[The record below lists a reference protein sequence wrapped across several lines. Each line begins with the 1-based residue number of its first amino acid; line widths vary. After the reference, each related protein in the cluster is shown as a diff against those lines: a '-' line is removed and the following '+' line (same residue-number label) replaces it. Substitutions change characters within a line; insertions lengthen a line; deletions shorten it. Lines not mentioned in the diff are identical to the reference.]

1 MKLWRAVL
9 LNKAGKYKAKYCYNN
24 HHGGY
29 SIEGVLAEAVRE
41 GITNDPNENI
51 ADWLRTWYPQIGLSK
66 DFQQNE
72 FFNLTNMQVR
82 DIPLW
87 VIKIMFERNLKY
99 KGQTSIRELAI
110 LNDQTEMNFN
120 DFYEVFKSCDI

>member
-29 SIEGVLAEAVRE
+29 SIEGVLAEAVKD
-41 GITNDPNENI
+41 GITDNPNENI
-51 ADWLRTWYPQIGLSK
+51 ANWLQTWYPQIGWSK
-66 DFQQNE
+66 HFPQNK
-72 FFNLTNMQVR
+72 FFHLTAMQVR
-82 DIPLW
+82 EIPLW
-87 VIKIMFERNLKY
+87 VVKHIFTQNLQFRR
-99 KGQTSIRELAI
+99 QTDIRELAI

-120 DFYEVFKSCDI
+120 DFEEVFKLCDI